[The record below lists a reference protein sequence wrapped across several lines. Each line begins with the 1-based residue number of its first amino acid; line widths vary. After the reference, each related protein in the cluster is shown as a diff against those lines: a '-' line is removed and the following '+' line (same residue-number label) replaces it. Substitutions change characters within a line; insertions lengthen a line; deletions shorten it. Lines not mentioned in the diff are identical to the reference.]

1 VHFSRALELPGQN
14 VPAAHLSVMAVDIKG
29 LQQAHEDGLTAG
41 VVHANGALRTRL
53 EIDEFIKQKDMAN
66 LYILALI
73 NLQKMESWRDRF
85 SWFQIAGEHLQA
97 RNGAAKIGLT
107 STGIHG
113 KPFVPWDNVHPDK
126 TTIIWD
132 YLDRDPEGRPR
143 FQPNHTSGYCSHSS
157 NLFPTWHRKLAP

>member
-1 VHFSRALELPGQN
+1 
-14 VPAAHLSVMAVDIKG
+14 MAVHIKS

-73 NLQKMESWRDRF
+73 SLQKLESWKDRF
-85 SWFQIAGEHLQA
+85 SWFQMAGELLQA
-97 RNGAAKIGLT
+97 RHSAANIGLT
-107 STGIHG
+107 SAGIHG
-113 KPFVPWDNVHPDK
+113 KPFVPWDEVHPDQ
-126 TTIIWD
+126 TTTVWD
-132 YLDRDPEGRPR
+132 YLDRDAEGRPR
-143 FQPNHTSGYCSHSS
+143 FQPNHASGYCSHSS